1 RMYADALREG
11 EAVARDL
18 PEGQFC
24 LEVRAQPTEGLGHT
38 DAVETEFTHL
48 LQQSWRDGSALHGIE
63 LLLDRLQL
71 LVEEVAHGLA
81 EHVLL
86 LGVILRREDVLGA

>member
-1 RMYADALREG
+1 MHTDALREG

-18 PEGQFC
+18 SEGQLG
-24 LEVRAQPTEGLGHT
+24 LEVSAQPTEGFGHT
-38 DAVETEFTHL
+38 NPVETEFTHL
-48 LQQSWRDGSALHGIE
+48 LQQSWRDSSALHRIE

-71 LVEEVAHGLA
+71 LVEKVAHGLA

-86 LGVILRREDVLGA
+86 LGVILGREDVLGA